1 MMSLGTI
8 SYVWWYVHAPSQ
20 IFFHVRDLKPR
31 PSLPLFEQQT
41 PHLGA
46 KAFQV
51 LVTHTKHGHDV
62 QFYR

>member
-1 MMSLGTI
+1 MALDGTI
-8 SYVWWYVHAPSQ
+8 SYVCWYVYALSQ
-20 IFFHVRDLKPR
+20 MLFHVRVLMSR
-31 PSLPLFEQQT
+31 SSLRLFEQQT

-51 LVTHTKHGHDV
+51 LVTHTNNGHDL

>member
-1 MMSLGTI
+1 MALDGTI
-8 SYVWWYVHAPSQ
+8 SYVCWYVYALSQ
-20 IFFHVRDLKPR
+20 MLFHVRDLKPR
-31 PSLPLFEQQT
+31 PSLPLFEQHT

-51 LVTHTKHGHDV
+51 LVTHTNNGHDL